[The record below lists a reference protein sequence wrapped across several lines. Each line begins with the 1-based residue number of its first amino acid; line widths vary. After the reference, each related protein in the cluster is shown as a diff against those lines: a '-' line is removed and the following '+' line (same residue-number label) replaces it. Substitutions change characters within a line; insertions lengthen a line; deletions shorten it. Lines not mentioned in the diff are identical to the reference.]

1 MPVGEVNEKKKIE
14 SLTYVKTFLAHLIY
28 ALNSGNARLS
38 FQKSR
43 VVDENRSEK
52 YTNRFTIHKLF
63 PNEDEVEVLKR
74 ELACLKY
81 QDYIETVCDTKY
93 PDRSD
98 MRVFGKK
105 YLGEDVYIKIRV
117 ELLNV
122 GGLGGDN
129 FIFIMS
135 FHFAE
140 SEFLASNFPYRENGG
155 K

>member
-1 MPVGEVNEKKKIE
+1 MPVGEVDGKKKIE
-14 SLTYVKTFLAHLIY
+14 SLPSVKTFLAHLVY
-28 ALNSGNARLS
+28 ALNSGKARIY

-43 VVDENRSEK
+43 VVDENRGEK

-74 ELACLKY
+74 ELACLTY
-81 QDYIETVCDTKY
+81 HDYIETVCDTRY
-93 PDRSD
+93 PERSD

-105 YLGEDVYIKIRV
+105 YSGEDVYIKIRV

-122 GGLGGDN
+122 EGICGDN
-129 FIFIMS
+129 YIFVMS

-140 SEFLASNFPYRENGG
+140 SEFIADNFPYRKNGG
-155 K
+155 N